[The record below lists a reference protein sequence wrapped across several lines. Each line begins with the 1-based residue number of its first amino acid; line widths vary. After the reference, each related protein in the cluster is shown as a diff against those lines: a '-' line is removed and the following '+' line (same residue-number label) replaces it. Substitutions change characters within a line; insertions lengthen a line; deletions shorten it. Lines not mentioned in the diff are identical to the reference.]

1 MIRAL
6 TEIGTLMFF
15 GWTVYVIANLI
26 MGAA

>member
-1 MIRAL
+1 MVRAL

-15 GWTVYVIANLI
+15 GWAGYFIANLI